1 MNLFSRKQQVDKE
14 TIESLLQKE
23 QPFVNIA
30 PTLNESVKRQLSM
43 IQLTEED
50 LALLRILRETLKENI
65 DSIVHKF
72 YENLEKEP
80 SLGRIIESNSS
91 VQKLRQTLIHHIS
104 EMFDG
109 EIDETYVQKRHKI
122 AQVHARIGLEPKWYM
137 SAFQDLLNGFFVIVS
152 NTSFTQ
158 TEQFRLILAVSKIL
172 NLEQQIV
179 LEAYDAQHQVQLD
192 LENEQKDVMMQ
203 KMVASA
209 EQMQRLVHETNEEL
223 QRVCVVLDDL
233 DASSIKTV
241 QLSEH
246 VSSSAVNEKK
256 RVKKTEDFGHQLLET
271 MGTIQQQIGELYQL
285 NEQITII
292 ASMITEIAD
301 QTNLLALNA
310 SIEAARAGEH
320 GKGFAVVA
328 DEVRKLAE
336 STKKSVDDVHSILHV
351 SKAKTSS
358 IVDTS
363 ASLSKQ
369 LEQSTTEIHLLEGAF
384 STVSDSMNTLNES
397 NIRFSEDV
405 SKLSESVQSIHQN
418 VDAILDASNDLA
430 IQSNN
435 KK

>member
-1 MNLFSRKQQVDKE
+1 
-14 TIESLLQKE
+14 
-23 QPFVNIA
+23 
-30 PTLNESVKRQLSM
+30 
-43 IQLTEED
+43 
-50 LALLRILRETLKENI
+50 
-65 DSIVHKF
+65 
-72 YENLEKEP
+72 
-80 SLGRIIESNSS
+80 
-91 VQKLRQTLIHHIS
+91 
-104 EMFDG
+104 
-109 EIDETYVQKRHKI
+109 
-122 AQVHARIGLEPKWYM
+122 
-137 SAFQDLLNGFFVIVS
+137 
-152 NTSFTQ
+152 
-158 TEQFRLILAVSKIL
+158 
-172 NLEQQIV
+172 
-179 LEAYDAQHQVQLD
+179 
-192 LENEQKDVMMQ
+192 MMQ